1 MYVLGIET
9 SCDETSVAVVE
20 DGVRLKG
27 LSTSSSAEIH
37 ASYGGVIPE
46 IASRWHLE
54 SILPVCEKA
63 LTRAGIDVFEVDRIA
78 VTTEPGLLPSL
89 LVGISFAQ
97 GLAIAINKP
106 FVGVNHLI
114 AHLYAP
120 FIDNPN
126 PPSFPFIG
134 LVVSGGHTQ
143 LFLVKSWRKED
154 IICLGLARDDAAGEA
169 LDKAAKMLGLGYPG
183 GPIIEKLASKG
194 EIKYR
199 FPCYYGD
206 DLDFSFSGLKTSL
219 LYFLQK
225 NPEAKVEDICA
236 SYQHVVMETLVRKT
250 LDAARKYKISEVV
263 VGGGVSANKYLR
275 GLFREMA
282 KNIHIHFSDIH
293 LCLDNAAIIAG
304 LGFHHYLELT

>member
-9 SCDETSVAVVE
+9 SCDETSVAIVE
-20 DGVRLKG
+20 DGIWLKG
-27 LSTSSSAEIH
+27 LSTASSATLH
-37 ASYGGVIPE
+37 SRYGGVIPE

-54 SILPVCEKA
+54 SILPVCEEA
-63 LTRAGIDVFEVDRIA
+63 LSNADIDLFRIDKIA
-78 VTTEPGLLPSL
+78 VTTEPGLIPSL

-97 GLAIAINKP
+97 AISMAVDKP
-106 FVGVNHLI
+106 LVEVNHLI

-126 PPSFPFIG
+126 PPSFPFLG

-143 LFLVKSWRKED
+143 LFLVKSWREED
-154 IICLGLARDDAAGEA
+154 IICLGSARDDAAGEA

-194 EIKYR
+194 EIKYQ
-199 FPCYYGD
+199 FSCYYGE

-225 NPEAKVEDICA
+225 NHDAKVEDICA
-236 SYQHVVMETLVRKT
+236 SYQHIVMETLVKKT
-250 LDAARKYKISEVV
+250 IDAARKYRISEVV

-282 KNIHIHFSDIH
+282 QDIRFYFSDIC

-304 LGFHHYLELT
+304 LGFYV